1 MTPEPHGAR
10 DGDGRALASGP
21 ARRARR
27 LRNGLRTALLAGG
40 LAIFTIWTLFPFV
53 WVLETSL
60 KTNREIFQATTLV
73 PRHLTLQHYVALFH
87 QSEFLTYFR
96 NSAIV
101 AVSTTVVAMIVGV
114 LAAYAITRLSFRG
127 QAFIG
132 RATIVTYLAPP
143 ALLFIPLFQVAYQ
156 FRLTDRALGLIPIYL
171 IFSAPFC
178 TWLAITYFR
187 TVPSELED
195 AALVDGATRLRSLL
209 SVFLP
214 LSLPALAVIALFAF
228 TNAWN
233 EFLFALLL
241 IARDSQKTLPVGLAQ
256 FIIGD
261 VFQWG
266 PLMAGALLA
275 SLPPVLIYTLAQ
287 RWVVA
292 GLASGAT
299 KG

>member
-1 MTPEPHGAR
+1 MTRRPAPLPGTAR
-10 DGDGRALASGP
+10 VSRSLRSGL
-21 ARRARR
+21 RRAV
-27 LRNGLRTALLAGG
+27 LIGG
-40 LAIFTIWTLFPFV
+40 LAMFTVWTLFPFM

-60 KTNREIFQATTLV
+60 KPNRDIFVEVNLV
-73 PRHLTLQHYVALFH
+73 PRHVSLQHYIALFH
-87 QSEFLTYFR
+87 QSEFLAYFK

-101 AVSTTVVAMIVGV
+101 AVSTTIVAMIVGV

-127 QAFIG
+127 RAFVAN
-132 RATIVTYLAPP
+132 ATIVTYLAPP

-156 FRLTDRALGLIPIYL
+156 FRLTDKALGLIPIYL

-187 TVPSELED
+187 TIPSELED

-241 IARDSQKTLPVGLAQ
+241 IARDSQKTIPVGLAQ

-266 PLMAGALLA
+266 PLMAAVLLA

-292 GLASGAT
+292 GLAAGAT
-299 KG
+299 KS

>member
-1 MTPEPHGAR
+1 MTRRPAPPPGTAR
-10 DGDGRALASGP
+10 VSRSLRSGL
-21 ARRARR
+21 RRAV
-27 LRNGLRTALLAGG
+27 LIGG
-40 LAIFTIWTLFPFV
+40 LAMFTVWTLFPFM

-60 KTNREIFQATTLV
+60 KPNRDIFVEVSLV
-73 PRHLTLQHYVALFH
+73 PRHVSLQHYIALFH
-87 QSEFLTYFR
+87 QSEFLAYFR

-101 AVSTTVVAMIVGV
+101 AVSTTIVAMFVGV

-127 QAFIG
+127 RAFVAN
-132 RATIVTYLAPP
+132 ATIVTYLAPP

-156 FRLTDRALGLIPIYL
+156 FHLTDKALGLIPIYL

-241 IARDSQKTLPVGLAQ
+241 IARDSQKTIPVGLAQ

-266 PLMAGALLA
+266 PLMAAVLVA

-292 GLASGAT
+292 GLAAGAT
-299 KG
+299 KN

>member
-1 MTPEPHGAR
+1 MTRRPEPPPGTAHISR
-10 DGDGRALASGP
+10 SLRSGL
-21 ARRARR
+21 RRAV
-27 LRNGLRTALLAGG
+27 LIGG
-40 LAIFTIWTLFPFV
+40 LAMFTVWTLFPFM

-60 KTNREIFQATTLV
+60 KPNRDIFVETSLV
-73 PRHLTLQHYVALFH
+73 PRHVSLQHYIALFH
-87 QSEFLTYFR
+87 QSEFLAYFK

-101 AVSTTVVAMIVGV
+101 AVSTTIVAMIVGV

-127 QAFIG
+127 RAFVAN
-132 RATIVTYLAPP
+132 ATIVTYLAPP

-156 FRLTDRALGLIPIYL
+156 FRLTDKALGLIPIYL

-187 TVPSELED
+187 TIPSELED

-241 IARDSQKTLPVGLAQ
+241 IARDSQKTIPVGLAQ

-266 PLMAGALLA
+266 PLMAAVLVA

-292 GLASGAT
+292 GLAAGAT
-299 KG
+299 KS

>member
-1 MTPEPHGAR
+1 MT
-10 DGDGRALASGP
+10 SGP
-21 ARRARR
+21 YPPSGNGPLPRGRPARAARR
-27 LRNGLRTALLAGG
+27 LRSGLRTGVLIGG
-40 LAIFTIWTLFPFV
+40 LGLFTVWTLVPFV
-53 WVLETSL
+53 WIVETSL
-60 KTNREIFQATTLV
+60 KTNRDIFQQATLV
-73 PRHLTLQHYVALFH
+73 PRHITLQHYSSLFH
-87 QSEFLTYFR
+87 QSEFVAYFR
-96 NSAIV
+96 NSTVV
-101 AVSTTVVAMIVGV
+101 AVSTTVIAMVVGV

-127 QAFIG
+127 RAFIG
-132 RATIVTYLAPP
+132 NATIVTYLAPP

-156 FRLTDRALGLIPIYL
+156 FHFTDRALGLIPIYL

-178 TWLAITYFR
+178 TWLAVTYFR
-187 TVPSELED
+187 TIPSELED
-195 AALVDGATRLRSLL
+195 AALVDGATRLRSLVA
-209 SVFLP
+209 VFLP

-241 IARDSQKTLPVGLAQ
+241 IARDSQKTVPVGLAQ

-275 SLPPVLIYTLAQ
+275 SLPPVLVYTLAQ

-299 KG
+299 KS

>member
-1 MTPEPHGAR
+1 MTRRPAPPPGAAR
-10 DGDGRALASGP
+10 VSRNLRSGL
-21 ARRARR
+21 RRAV
-27 LRNGLRTALLAGG
+27 LIGG
-40 LAIFTIWTLFPFV
+40 LAMFTVWTLFPFM

-60 KTNREIFQATTLV
+60 KPNRDIFVEVSLV
-73 PRHLTLQHYVALFH
+73 PRHVSLQHYVALFH
-87 QSEFLTYFR
+87 QSEFLAYFR

-101 AVSTTVVAMIVGV
+101 AVSTTIVAMIVGV

-127 QAFIG
+127 RAFVAN
-132 RATIVTYLAPP
+132 ATIVTYLAPP

-156 FRLTDRALGLIPIYL
+156 FRLTDKALGLIPIYL

-187 TVPSELED
+187 TIPAELED

-241 IARDSQKTLPVGLAQ
+241 IARDSQKTIPVGLAQ

-266 PLMAGALLA
+266 PLMAAVLVA

-292 GLASGAT
+292 GLAAGAT
-299 KG
+299 KS

>member
-1 MTPEPHGAR
+1 MTRRPAPPPGAAR
-10 DGDGRALASGP
+10 VSRSLRSGL
-21 ARRARR
+21 RRAV
-27 LRNGLRTALLAGG
+27 LIGG
-40 LAIFTIWTLFPFV
+40 LAMFTVWTLFPFM

-60 KTNREIFQATTLV
+60 KPNRDIFVEVSLV
-73 PRHLTLQHYVALFH
+73 PRHVSLQHYVALFH
-87 QSEFLTYFR
+87 QSEFLAYFR

-101 AVSTTVVAMIVGV
+101 AVSTTIVAMIVGV

-127 QAFIG
+127 RAFVAN
-132 RATIVTYLAPP
+132 ATIVTYLAPP

-156 FRLTDRALGLIPIYL
+156 FRLTDKALGLIPIYL

-187 TVPSELED
+187 TIPAELED

-241 IARDSQKTLPVGLAQ
+241 IARDSQKTIPVGLAQ

-266 PLMAGALLA
+266 PLMAAVLVA

-292 GLASGAT
+292 GLAAGAT
-299 KG
+299 KS